1 MFFYDGVMAGGQM
14 VKSACA
20 CLCCCICAG
29 PILVIVGVVIIVSP
43 NTRKDDVN
51 AYNTAVADWK
61 SGNAE
66 ADVSGWLPGTIG
78 NSQATKVTKPVVVDG
93 STDDVSDPSIEVP
106 FVRSSTPFHDTV
118 SASYNL
124 NNVDVFSI
132 TVTTSIPKTVSVSCQ
147 RNRGCSHSEM
157 ENNCKSRY
165 SSSKYTGSGCQ
176 HKGQCGSCEYKVYIK
191 DICAVAS
198 RKLSDPKRYIRDSSK
213 ESCNYPFT
221 STSFATTTKKH
232 SGIELSLR
240 TSDDPYIALQRITRG
255 TNNFG
260 LSKGQKMSIG
270 FACLGVGV
278 LLIICMFVFIFVV
291 YKLIMMATGKNGET
305 QGGNHLGEEM
315 KPHQQFAPQFS
326 NQYLPLPDQQNP
338 EAYQQYQQPYQQYQQ
353 PNLQYPQAL
362 PATTYGYDGQ
372 PQTGY
377 GSPPPPQ
384 VQPGYGYGYNNPQ
397 QQNTYNNQY

>member
-132 TVTTSIPKTVSVSCQ
+132 TVTTSIPKKVSVSCKSS
-147 RNRGCSHSEM
+147 RGCSYSDM
-157 ENNCKSRY
+157 ENYCKRRY
-165 SSSKYTGSGCQ
+165 PSSKYKGSGCQ
-176 HKGQCGSCEYKVYIK
+176 HKGQCGFCEYAVYIK

-198 RKLSDPKRYIRDSSK
+198 RNLSDPKRYIRDSSK

-291 YKLIMMATGKNGET
+291 YKLIKMATGNN
-305 QGGNHLGEEM
+305 GGNQEGQHTQNS
-315 KPHQQFAPQFS
+315 KPEQYPQPY
-326 NQYLPLPDQQNP
+326 QHPP
-338 EAYQQYQQPYQQYQQ
+338 EAYQQYPQPNQQYPQPYQQY
-353 PNLQYPQAL
+353 PQAP
-362 PATTYGYDGQ
+362 PATAYGYGGQ

-397 QQNTYNNQY
+397 QQNTYNNQYSPKGS